1 MRRIRLIRKLA
12 ECMDGVDVSGHR
24 AGDLLDLPDSQADV
38 LIAEGWAEPHEPPR
52 PPTAVVSRQRHRHP
66 PKAELIADAA
76 DRSPRTLQTIERLRQ
91 VREEMDKQRLE
102 RNERRRAEDNI
113 REELQDSRSKTI
125 KKE

>member
-1 MRRIRLIRKLA
+1 
-12 ECMDGVDVSGHR
+12 
-24 AGDLLDLPDSQADV
+24 V
-38 LIAEGWAEPHEPPR
+38 LIAEGWAEPYEPRRPR
-52 PPTAVVSRQRHRHP
+52 SAVVSRQRHPPP